1 MPLALPVSG
10 RSRYVTSTL
19 TGERV
24 RAFVPASL
32 PPARRTLDLSALQP
46 ILAEANQ
53 AIGRLDGVTANF
65 PSLKVFLYSYVRK
78 EAVLSSQIE
87 GTQSSLSD
95 LLLYENAETPGVP
108 LHDVQ
113 EVSHY
118 VAALQHGLKR
128 LEGGF
133 PLSLRLMREIHKVL
147 LQKGRGSHA
156 RPGEFRTSQN
166 WIGGTRPG
174 NAAYVPPPP
183 EFVMDCMGQLELF
196 LHQEDDGLP
205 VLIRAGL
212 AHAQFESIH
221 PFLDGN
227 GRVGR
232 LLITFMLTAN
242 KVLHEPVLYLS
253 LFFKKYRQ
261 DYYERLNG
269 TRRDKGWTEWLDF
282 FLQGVRD
289 TANQATQTAIAI
301 EKIFRDDNETIEQL
315 GRATPSAMVIHQIAQ
330 ANPILSI
337 RHVTQE
343 TGLSF
348 PTASAAIQRLSAA
361 GILHESSGKR
371 RDRLFV
377 YTKYLDIL
385 NRDL

>member
-1 MPLALPVSG
+1 
-10 RSRYVTSTL
+10 
-19 TGERV
+19 
-24 RAFVPASL
+24 
-32 PPARRTLDLSALQP
+32 
-46 ILAEANQ
+46 
-53 AIGRLDGVTANF
+53 
-65 PSLKVFLYSYVRK
+65 
-78 EAVLSSQIE
+78 
-87 GTQSSLSD
+87 
-95 LLLYENAETPGVP
+95 LLFENAETPGVP
-108 LHDVQ
+108 LHDVE

-128 LEGGF
+128 LESGF

-205 VLIRAGL
+205 VLIRVGL

-232 LLITFMLTAN
+232 LLITFMLTAK

-253 LFFKKYRQ
+253 LFFKKHRQ

-269 TRRDKGWTEWLDF
+269 TRGDKGWTEWLDF

-289 TANQATQTAIAI
+289 TADQATHTAVEIDRL
-301 EKIFRDDNETIEQL
+301 FRDDTKAIERL

-330 ANPILSI
+330 GNPILSI

-348 PTASAAIQRLSAA
+348 PTASAAIQRLVAA
-361 GILHESSGKR
+361 GIVHESSGKR

-385 NRDL
+385 NREL